1 MLPLSKDN
9 YSLKSMTLPEIQSK
23 IKWYRC
29 CVVLPTY
36 NNHKTLRRVL
46 DGVLTF
52 TEDVIIV
59 NDGSTD
65 ETLEI
70 LKSYPQIVQIHQTQN
85 TGKGHA
91 LKTGFK
97 HAVSLG
103 FDYALTLDTDG
114 QHFPSDIPN
123 FIAALD
129 ASENKNM
136 LMIGDR
142 NMNNADVLARSAK
155 GNRVSTFWM
164 KAATGLKLQDS
175 QSGFR
180 LYPIKAINGI
190 KFMNATKK
198 FEFEIEVIVKSYW
211 AGIDIVHVPIEI
223 LYDMKERVSHFRP
236 FMDIARMVVLY
247 IWFLLLRLFY
257 ITPRNLIRKLKKKG
271 LKRFFFE
278 DFLQNQDS
286 PKKKAL
292 SIALGVF
299 IGFCPL
305 WGFHTLIVIFL
316 AILLKLNK
324 VIAFAFS
331 NVSFPPFIP
340 FVLLLSLQI
349 GNWVL
354 GIQSYYTL
362 EGIRENFDL
371 MQHLEAYLVG
381 SIVLSTS
388 SALFFGSLGYV
399 FFSVTDRK
407 KVLTH
412 G

>member
-1 MLPLSKDN
+1 
-9 YSLKSMTLPEIQSK
+9 MTLPEIKSK
-23 IKWYRC
+23 IKSYRC
-29 CVVLPTY
+29 CVVMPTY
-36 NNHKTLRRVL
+36 NNPNTLGRVL
-46 DGVLTF
+46 DGVLEF
-52 TEDVIIV
+52 TEDIIIV

-65 ETLEI
+65 TTSKI
-70 LKSYPQIVQIHQTQN
+70 LKDYPQIVQLHQAKN
-85 TGKGHA
+85 IGKGHA
-91 LKTGFK
+91 LKTGFR

-103 FDYALTLDTDG
+103 FDYAITLDTDG

-123 FIAALD
+123 FIEALD
-129 ASENKNM
+129 ASENKNI

-180 LYPIKAINGI
+180 LYPIKAMENI
-190 KFMNATKK
+190 KFMKSTKK

-211 AGIDIVHVPIEI
+211 AGIAIVHVPIDI

-247 IWFLLLRLFY
+247 IWFLILRLFY
-257 ITPRNLIRKLKKKG
+257 ITPRNFLRKIKKKG
-271 LKRFFFE
+271 LKRFFLE
-278 DFLQNQDS
+278 DFLHNHDS

-299 IGFCPL
+299 IGLSPL
-305 WGFHTLIVIFL
+305 WGFHTVIVIFL

-331 NVSFPPFIP
+331 NISFPPFIP
-340 FVLLLSLQI
+340 FVLLLSLQT
-349 GNWVL
+349 GNWML
-354 GIQSYYTL
+354 GIESHYTL

-381 SIVLSTS
+381 SITLSTTC
-388 SALFFGSLGYV
+388 ALVFGVLGYLFFSII
-399 FFSVTDRK
+399 DRK

>member
-1 MLPLSKDN
+1 
-9 YSLKSMTLPEIQSK
+9 MTLPEIQSK
-23 IKWYRC
+23 IKSYRC

-36 NNHKTLRRVL
+36 NNPNTLSRVL
-46 DGVLTF
+46 DGVLEF
-52 TEDVIIV
+52 TTDVIVV

-65 ETLEI
+65 NTREI
-70 LKSYPQIVQIHQTQN
+70 LKNYPQIVQLHHAKN

-103 FDYALTLDTDG
+103 FDYAITLDTDG

-123 FIAALD
+123 FIEALD
-129 ASENKNM
+129 ASEDKNI

-142 NMNNADVLARSAK
+142 NMNTADVLARSAK

-180 LYPIKAINGI
+180 LYPIKAIDGI
-190 KFMNATKK
+190 KFMKTTKK

-211 AGIDIVHVPIEI
+211 AGIAIVHVPIDI

-247 IWFLLLRLFY
+247 IWFLLVRLFY
-257 ITPRNLIRKLKKKG
+257 ITPRNFFRKIKKKG
-271 LKRFFFE
+271 LRRFFLE
-278 DFLQNQDS
+278 DFLHNDDS

-299 IGFCPL
+299 IGLSPL
-305 WGFHTLIVIFL
+305 WGFHTVIVIFL

-331 NVSFPPFIP
+331 NISFAPLIP
-340 FVLLLSLQI
+340 FVLLLSLQT
-349 GNWVL
+349 GNWALV
-354 GIQSYYTL
+354 IESHYTL

-388 SALFFGSLGYV
+388 SALVFGVLGYL
-399 FFSVTDRK
+399 FFSIIDRK

>member
-1 MLPLSKDN
+1 
-9 YSLKSMTLPEIQSK
+9 MTLPEIQSK
-23 IKWYRC
+23 IKSYRC

-36 NNHKTLRRVL
+36 NNPKTLGQVI
-46 DGVLTF
+46 DGVLEF
-52 TEDVIIV
+52 TTDIILV
-59 NDGSTD
+59 NDGSAA

-70 LKSYPQIVQIHQTQN
+70 LKNYPQIIQLHQAKN
-85 TGKGHA
+85 MGKGHA
-91 LKTGFK
+91 LKIGFK

-103 FDYALTLDTDG
+103 FEYAVTLDTDG

-123 FIAALD
+123 FIEALD
-129 ASENKNM
+129 ASENKNV

-180 LYPIKAINGI
+180 LYPIQAMKNI
-190 KFMNATKK
+190 KFMTSTKK

-211 AGIDIVHVPIEI
+211 AGVSVVHVPIAI

-247 IWFLLLRLFY
+247 IWFLILRLFY
-257 ITPRNLIRKLKKKG
+257 ITPRNFLRKLKKKG
-271 LKRFFFE
+271 LKRFFIE
-278 DFLQNQDS
+278 QVLGHHDS

-299 IGFCPL
+299 LGLSPL
-305 WGFHTLIVIFL
+305 WGFHTVIVIFL
-316 AILLKLNK
+316 AVLFKLNK
-324 VIAFAFS
+324 VIAFTFS
-331 NVSFPPFIP
+331 NISLPPFIP
-340 FVLLLSLQI
+340 LVLLLSLQT
-349 GNWVL
+349 GNLVL
-354 GIQSYYTL
+354 GRDALYAL
-362 EGIRENFDL
+362 DNFGDNFDL
-371 MQHLEAYLVG
+371 MQHLEAYLIG
-381 SIVLSTS
+381 SLVLSTS
-388 SALFFGSLGYV
+388 CAVIFGLIGYMI
-399 FFSVTDRK
+399 FSFSDRK
-407 KVLTH
+407 KVWSH

>member
-1 MLPLSKDN
+1 MTLTETQSK
-9 YSLKSMTLPEIQSK
+9 LKS
-23 IKWYRC
+23 YRC

-36 NNHKTLRRVL
+36 NNPKTLARVI
-46 DGVLTF
+46 DGVLEYTN
-52 TEDVIIV
+52 DVIIV

-65 ETLEI
+65 ATLEI
-70 LKSYPQIVQIHQTQN
+70 LKNYPQTVQLHLPQN
-85 TGKGHA
+85 SGKGHA

-103 FDYALTLDTDG
+103 FAYALTLDTDG

-123 FIAALD
+123 FIEVLD

-136 LMIGDR
+136 LIIGDR
-142 NMNNADVLARSAK
+142 NMNNADVLASSAK

-164 KAATGLKLQDS
+164 KAVTGLKLQDS

-180 LYPIKAINGI
+180 LYPIKEMDTI
-190 KFMNATKK
+190 KFMKATKK
-198 FEFEIEVIVKSYW
+198 FEFEIEAIVKSHW
-211 AGIDIVHVPIEI
+211 ADIAIVHVPIKV
-223 LYDMKERVSHFRP
+223 LYDMNERVSHFRP

-247 IWFLLLRLFY
+247 TWFLILRLFY
-257 ITPRNLIRKLKKKG
+257 FTPRNLFRKLKKKG
-271 LKRFFFE
+271 LKRFFLE
-278 DFLQNQDS
+278 DFLHHQDT

-299 IGFCPL
+299 LGLSPL
-305 WGFHTLIVIFL
+305 WGFHTVIVIFL

-331 NVSFPPFIP
+331 NISLPPFIP
-340 FVLLLSLQI
+340 LVLLLSLQT
-349 GNWVL
+349 GNLVL
-354 GIQSYYTL
+354 GIKSHYTL
-362 EGIRENFDL
+362 DGIREHFDL

-381 SIVLSTS
+381 SIVLSTT
-388 SALFFGSLGYV
+388 SAIIFGVLGYLFFSII
-399 FFSVTDRK
+399 DRK

>member
-1 MLPLSKDN
+1 
-9 YSLKSMTLPEIQSK
+9 MTLPEIQSQ
-23 IKWYRC
+23 IKSFRC

-36 NNHKTLRRVL
+36 NNGKTLERVL
-46 DGVLTF
+46 NGVLQYTK
-52 TEDVIIV
+52 DIIVV
-59 NDGSTD
+59 NDGSNDNTR
-65 ETLEI
+65 EI
-70 LKSYPQIVQIHQTQN
+70 LLNYPQITQLHQPQN
-85 TGKGHA
+85 VGKGNA

-103 FDYALTLDTDG
+103 FDYAITLDTDG

-123 FIAALD
+123 FIEALE
-129 ASENKNM
+129 ASVNKNI
-136 LMIGDR
+136 LIIGDR
-142 NMNNADVLARSAK
+142 NMNTADVLARSAK

-180 LYPIKAINGI
+180 LYPIKEMTSIR
-190 KFMNATKK
+190 FMKATKK

-211 AGIDIVHVPIEI
+211 AGIDIVHVPIKI
-223 LYDMKERVSHFRP
+223 LYDLKERVSHFRP

-247 IWFLLLRLFY
+247 IWFLLVRLFY
-257 ITPRNLIRKLKKKG
+257 ITPRNFFRKLKKKG
-271 LKRFFFE
+271 LKRFFLE
-278 DFLQNQDS
+278 DFLRNQDS

-299 IGFCPL
+299 LGLSPL

-316 AILLKLNK
+316 AILLRLNK
-324 VIAFAFS
+324 LIAFAFS
-331 NVSFPPFIP
+331 NISFPPFIP
-340 FVLLLSLQI
+340 FVLLLSLQT

-354 GIQSYYTL
+354 GIESHYTL

-371 MQHLEAYLVG
+371 MLHLESYLVG
-381 SIVLSTS
+381 SLVLSTS
-388 SALFFGSLGYV
+388 SALVFGLLGYV
-399 FFSVTDRK
+399 FFLIIDSK

>member
-1 MLPLSKDN
+1 
-9 YSLKSMTLPEIQSK
+9 MTPAEIQSK
-23 IKWYRC
+23 IKSYRC

-36 NNHKTLRRVL
+36 NNSKTLGRVL
-46 DGVLTF
+46 DGVLEF
-52 TEDVIIV
+52 TKDIIIV

-65 ETLEI
+65 NTSEI
-70 LKSYPQIVQIHQTQN
+70 LKNYPQIIQLHQPQN

-91 LKTGFK
+91 LKIGFK
-97 HAVSLG
+97 HAVRLG
-103 FDYALTLDTDG
+103 FDYAITLDTDG

-129 ASENKNM
+129 ASENKNI
-136 LMIGDR
+136 LIIGDR

-180 LYPIKAINGI
+180 LYPIKAIDGI
-190 KFMNATKK
+190 KFMKSTKK

-211 AGIDIVHVPIEI
+211 AGIAIAHVTIDI

-247 IWFLLLRLFY
+247 IWFLLVRLFY
-257 ITPRNLIRKLKKKG
+257 ITPRNFFRRIKKKG
-271 LKRFFFE
+271 FKRFFLE
-278 DFLQNQDS
+278 DFLHNQDS
-286 PKKKAL
+286 PKQKAL
-292 SIALGVF
+292 SIFLGVF
-299 IGFCPL
+299 IGLSPL
-305 WGFHTLIVIFL
+305 WGFHSVIVIFL

-331 NVSFPPFIP
+331 NISFPPFIP

-349 GNWVL
+349 GNWIL
-354 GIQSYYTL
+354 GIESYYTL
-362 EGIRENFDL
+362 DGIRENFDL

-381 SIVLSTS
+381 SILLSTS
-388 SALFFGSLGYV
+388 SALMFGIVGYL
-399 FFSVTDRK
+399 FFSILDRK
-407 KVLTH
+407 KGITH